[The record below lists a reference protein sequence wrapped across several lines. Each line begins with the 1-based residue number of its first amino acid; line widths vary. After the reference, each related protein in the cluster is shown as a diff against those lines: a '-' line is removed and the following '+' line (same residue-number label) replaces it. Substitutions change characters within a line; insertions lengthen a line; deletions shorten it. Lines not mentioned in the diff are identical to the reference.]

1 MKTISI
7 LTAAILIILT
17 SFSCRK
23 DTPMTDV
30 SGTIKAYGTE
40 SPIPNAR
47 VYLTD
52 CISLGG
58 LGGVDC
64 GVTKDST
71 LSDTN
76 GNYEFN
82 FQADDGHFYWINVE
96 AEGYYKGSSTT
107 NVLEDRTSNLD
118 VTLDPEAWLKLHIKN
133 INPVDESD
141 FIRFSCGLTEEDWTN
156 EQGSNIDTIHTW
168 YGRGNKEGELIWKTT
183 KNGVTEEFRDTI
195 YIPAHDTLEY
205 EIFY

>member
-7 LTAAILIILT
+7 LIAAIVIILT

-40 SPIPNAR
+40 DPIPNAR

-58 LGGVDC
+58 LGGIDC

-71 LSDTN
+71 LSDAN

-82 FQADDGHFYWINVE
+82 FQADDGHFYWINVK
-96 AEGYYKGSSTT
+96 ADGYYKGSSTT
-107 NVLEDRTSNLD
+107 NVQEDRTSNLD
-118 VTLDPEAWLKLHIKN
+118 VTLDPEAWLKLHIRN
-133 INPVDESD
+133 DNPVDESD
-141 FIRFSCGLTEEDWTN
+141 HIRFAVRGKPGWEVLS
-156 EQGSNIDTIHTW
+156 GSQINNI
-168 YGRGNKEGELIWKTT
+168 YRLPARGNRYNPIYWNIT
-183 KNGVTEEFRDTI
+183 KNGITTEHQDSIYYIGLDTVSF
-195 YIPAHDTLEY
+195 D
-205 EIFY
+205 IFY

>member
-1 MKTISI
+1 MKTFSISM
-7 LTAAILIILT
+7 TAILIILT

-40 SPIPNAR
+40 SPIANAR

-58 LGGVDC
+58 LGGIDC

-71 LSDTN
+71 LSDAN

-107 NVLEDRTSNLD
+107 NVLEDRITTLD
-118 VTLDPEAWLKLHIKN
+118 VTLDPEAWLRLHVKN
-133 INPVDESD
+133 VAPSRDDDQIVGPFGVSVSQIE
-141 FIRFSCGLTEEDWTN
+141 L
-156 EQGSNIDTIHTW
+156 QGSTVDTTIYQTF
-168 YGRGNKEGELIWKTT
+168 RGNRERTMTWTVISEG
-183 KNGVTEEFRDTI
+183 NFDVFRDTF
-195 YIPAHDTLEY
+195 YLSAHDTLEY

>member
-40 SPIPNAR
+40 SPIANAR

-64 GVTKDST
+64 GVTKDSM
-71 LSDTN
+71 LSDAN

-82 FQADDGHFYWINVE
+82 FQADDGHFYWINVK

-107 NVLEDRTSNLD
+107 NVLEDRITTLD
-118 VTLDPEAWLKLHIKN
+118 VTLDPEAWLKLHVKN
-133 INPVDESD
+133 VNPVDESD
-141 FIRFSCGLTEEDWTN
+141 KVRYNVYGMVGWESLF
-156 EQGSNIDTIHTW
+156 GSQVDETFYIP
-168 YGRGNKEGELIWKTT
+168 YLGNRYNPILWKVT
-183 KNGVTEEFRDTI
+183 KNGTMTEHQDSIYYIGLDTVSF
-195 YIPAHDTLEY
+195 D
-205 EIFY
+205 IFY